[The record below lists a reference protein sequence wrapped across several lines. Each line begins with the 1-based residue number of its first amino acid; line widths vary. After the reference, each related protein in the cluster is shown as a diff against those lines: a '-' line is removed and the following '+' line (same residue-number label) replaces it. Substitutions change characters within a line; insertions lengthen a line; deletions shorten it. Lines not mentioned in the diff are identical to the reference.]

1 MVEFQKTGLQRTN
14 ILKLTYLLI
23 TATLGAKYKK
33 KISRLLV
40 CEGAEK
46 TEARFGLVDPCW
58 LRDHHMENQ
67 QVTR

>member
-46 TEARFGLVDPCW
+46 TEARFGLVDPC
-58 LRDHHMENQ
+58 
-67 QVTR
+67 